1 MGNMTEKHKNNGI
14 NQLEQT
20 MSAEDLANPR
30 ERITGIEN
38 GAAPKKGRDIDT
50 YPPGPQTGR

>member
-1 MGNMTEKHKNNGI
+1 MTEKHDNNGV

-50 YPPGPQTGR
+50 YPPSPQTGR